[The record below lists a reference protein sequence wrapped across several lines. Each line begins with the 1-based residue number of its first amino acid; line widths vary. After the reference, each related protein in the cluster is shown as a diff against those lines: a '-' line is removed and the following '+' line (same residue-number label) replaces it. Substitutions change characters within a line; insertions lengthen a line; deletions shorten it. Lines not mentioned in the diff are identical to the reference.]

1 MTKTHR
7 STFRIATVP
16 LVIAGLIDL
25 SASPARAQSNE
36 SLTLEEVIV
45 TAQKRAVSLQ
55 DTALS
60 ISAFSG
66 EALDTRGVRDTL
78 GLSGFVPNLTVGAFG
93 DAIVVN
99 VRGIQTNDTSET
111 GDPSVA
117 FHVDGVYQA
126 RPRGAGAQFY
136 DLDRVEVLRGPQGTL
151 YGRNATAGSL
161 NVITNKPRQEFEASA
176 EVIAGNY
183 DRLGIRAMVNIPAIE
198 DTLSFRAAYY
208 SEDRDGYNE
217 NDGVVSSIDNSN
229 DEDAQS
235 FRLHGLWTPNNDL
248 SLLLSGYFYETDAV
262 GGHWVN
268 LEAVDSSD
276 LRDYPLNTQSVYDAE
291 QWRVAADL
299 SWSIGNNWVL
309 TYATSY
315 QEDKINE
322 QIRDFDGVDGV
333 PGFPPFVPP
342 DATFGPFNTDSEQ
355 TSHELRVAWDGAD
368 TAWSGLAGLYY
379 FKEEQDTLLD
389 VILFENVVE
398 LEFDQ
403 FDAETESQAI
413 FADFQYGF
421 NEQWQFVGGLRY
433 TDDYKH
439 RFGETT
445 ITNLAGAPV
454 GPPGVTVS
462 PNVGKVESNSTDWKL
477 GFNWTPT
484 DDALYYV
491 LAGTGYK
498 QGGFNSGIDPT
509 GYEPEE
515 VLNFE
520 VGAKLEFWDGR
531 ARLNTSAFLMD
542 YTDLQVSTTQVT
554 EEDTGLVTKN
564 AAESTIWG
572 VEVEG
577 LVLVSEA
584 FELDYALSYLN
595 TQYDEFISCDDF
607 TMSCSSGESVDL
619 AGNSLTHSPEWTF
632 NLGAQYTFSLGD
644 MGSLTPRLQF
654 YYSDEYYIRE
664 FNLDV
669 DKQDSF
675 TRTDLLMTY
684 RSPSE
689 KFLVQAFV
697 RNIEDEEVV
706 NNGLLLLYFL
716 GANVSPPRTY
726 GVRAAFYW

>member
-1 MTKTHR
+1 MPQIKR
-7 STFRIATVP
+7 SSYQPAALALAVATV
-16 LVIAGLIDL
+16 L
-25 SASPARAQSNE
+25 SLPMQRIEAQE
-36 SLTLEEVIV
+36 SLRLEEVIV
-45 TAQKRAVSLQ
+45 TAEKRAVSLQ

-60 ISAFSG
+60 VSAFSG
-66 EALDTRGVRDTL
+66 EVLDARGIKDAL
-78 GLSGFVPNLTVGAFG
+78 GLAEFVPNLTVGDFG
-93 DAIVVN
+93 GAIVVN

-136 DLDRVEVLRGPQGTL
+136 DLERVEVLRGPQGTL

-176 EVIAGNY
+176 EVIAGDY
-183 DRLGIRAMVNIPAIE
+183 DRLGIRAMVNLPAT

-208 SEDRDGYNE
+208 SEDRDGYND
-217 NDGVVSSIDNSN
+217 NDGVDSSIDNSN

-235 FRLHGLWTPNNDL
+235 LRLHGLWTPNEDL
-248 SLLLSGYFYETDAV
+248 SVLISGYYFETDAV
-262 GGHWVN
+262 GSHWVN
-268 LEAVDSSD
+268 LQSVDSND
-276 LRDYPLNTQSVYDAE
+276 LRDYPLNTQPVYDAE
-291 QWRVAADL
+291 QWRVTMDL
-299 SWSIGNNWVL
+299 SWAMGDNWVL
-309 TYATSY
+309 TYLPSY
-315 QEDKINE
+315 QEDEVNN
-322 QIRDFDGVDGV
+322 QLRDFDGVDGI

-342 DATFGPFNTDSEQ
+342 DATFGPFNTESEQ

-368 TAWSGLAGLYY
+368 TAWSGIAGLYY
-379 FKEEQDTLLD
+379 FEEEQATVLD
-389 VILFENVVE
+389 VILFENVVQ
-398 LEFDQ
+398 LKFDQ
-403 FDAETESQAI
+403 YDTESESKAI
-413 FADFQYGF
+413 FTDFQYDF
-421 NEQWQFVGGLRY
+421 NGDWQFTGGLRY
-433 TDDYKH
+433 TDDSKH

-445 ITNLAGAPV
+445 IINLAGAPV

-462 PNVGKVESNSTDWKL
+462 PNAGEVESDSTDWKL
-477 GFNWTPT
+477 GLNWTPT

-498 QGGFNSGIDPT
+498 QGGFNSGIDLE

-554 EEDTGLVTKN
+554 EEDTGLITKN

-572 VEVEG
+572 VEIEG

-584 FELDYALSYLN
+584 FEVDYALSYLN
-595 TQYDEFISCDDF
+595 TEYDDFISCDGL
-607 TMSCSSGESVDL
+607 TQSCSSGDSVDL
-619 AGNSLTHSPEWTF
+619 SGNSLTHSPEWTF
-632 NLGAQYTFSLGD
+632 NLGMQYGISLGE

-664 FNLDV
+664 FNLEM

-675 TRTDLLMTY
+675 TKTDFLVTY

-689 KFLVQAFV
+689 KFLVEAFV
-697 RNIEDEEVV
+697 KNIEDEEVI
-706 NNGLLLLYFL
+706 NNGLVLLYFL
-716 GANVSPPRTY
+716 GANVAPPRTY
-726 GVRAAFYW
+726 GVRAAYYW